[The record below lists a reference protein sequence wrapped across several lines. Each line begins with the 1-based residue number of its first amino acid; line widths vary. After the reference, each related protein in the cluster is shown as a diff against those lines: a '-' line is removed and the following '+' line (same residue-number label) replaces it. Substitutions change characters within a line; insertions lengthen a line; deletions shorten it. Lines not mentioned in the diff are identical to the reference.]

1 MVKIYNE
8 STLIK
13 YLYKETSIEESAA
26 VQEVLKRSAR
36 IRNEYR
42 QLQLLR
48 DDLVAMKISPKAS
61 SVKNILSK
69 SSRKNWV
76 VL

>member
-13 YLYKETSIEESAA
+13 YLYKETSVEESAA
-26 VQEVLKRSAR
+26 VQEVLRRSAR
-36 IRNEYR
+36 IRNEFR

-48 DDLVAMKISPKAS
+48 DDLTALKISPKAS